1 MRATDSRGRFKPP
14 GALSPGMQSWARDHV
29 PALTGLLSAVS
40 LALVFGAAL
49 QVVPTSVLPAPA
61 SFLSTVPHVN
71 AVVSTVAVVTIAA
84 GVLSARRG
92 EYRRHRALMLVSI
105 ALFAVFLALYLYKV
119 AIQGPAPF
127 PGPETVYRFVYLPVL
142 AVHVLLAVV
151 CVPLLYYVLLLGLT
165 RPVEE
170 VIGTSHRRVGRIA
183 ASLWLVSFVLGNVV
197 YAMVYVLY

>member
-1 MRATDSRGRFKPP
+1 
-14 GALSPGMQSWARDHV
+14 MQSWAREHV

-40 LALVFGAAL
+40 LALVFGAVL
-49 QVVPTSVLPAPA
+49 QVVPTGALPASEP
-61 SFLSTVPHVN
+61 FLDAIPHVN
-71 AVVSTVAVVTIAA
+71 AVVSTVAIVTIVA

-92 EYRRHRALMLVSI
+92 EYRRHRALMLVSV

-119 AIQGPAPF
+119 SIQGPAPF

-142 AVHVLLAVV
+142 AIHILLAVV

-165 RPVEE
+165 RPVSD
-170 VIGTSHRRVGRIA
+170 VFGTNHRRIGRVA

-197 YAMVYVLY
+197 YAVLYVVY